1 MLETRRNVL
10 GTSLE
15 ACCSDPVTGF
25 YRDGY
30 CRVGADDAGVHA
42 VCATLTD
49 EFLSFSAGR
58 GNDLSTPR
66 PALGFPGLSAGEQWC
81 LCAARWLEAH
91 EAGCA
96 PRVRL
101 LASDEAALEV
111 VALETLKPYAL
122 DLS

>member
-1 MLETRRNVL
+1 MPETRRNVL
-10 GTSLE
+10 GTTLD

-49 EFLSFSAGR
+49 EFLAFSARR

-66 PALGFPGLSAGEQWC
+66 PEFGFDGLSAGDQWC

-96 PRVRL
+96 TRVRL